1 MKDVSFGQLYP
12 VDSIIHR
19 MDPRAKLLI
28 TIAYIVM
35 LFFVDSFIVYGIIAV
50 LLLIVILISRVPP
63 LKVLSSVKAIIFLLV
78 FTFTL
83 TVVFN
88 QGQGEAA
95 ELERFGWYA
104 HWGIFTVCGSGL
116 ILGGKLVCRLL
127 LLVLGPTMLT
137 FTTTPVAL
145 TDAIESLLTPL
156 KWIKVP
162 VHAFAM
168 IMSIALSLI
177 PGLMEETQKIMNA
190 QKARGAAFDHG
201 NIFKRAAALLPVLIP
216 LFVSSFK
223 RSDDLADAMDSRCYR
238 GAKGRT
244 KMKVLK
250 FRLKDYLAMLLTI
263 ALFFFILVLFY
274 NWWSWPWVGLVTLA

>member
-1 MKDVSFGQLYP
+1 
-12 VDSIIHR
+12 
-19 MDPRAKLLI
+19 MDPRSKLLI

-35 LFFVDSFIVYGIIAV
+35 LFFVDSFIVYGAIAV
-50 LLLIVILISRVPP
+50 LLLAVIITSRVPIH
-63 LKVLSSVKAIIFLLV
+63 KVLRSLKAVLFLLV
-78 FTFTL
+78 FTFVL

-88 QGQGEAA
+88 KGQGAEK
-95 ELERFGWYA
+95 ELELFGWYA
-104 HWGIFTVCGSGL
+104 NWGIFTVCGSGL
-116 ILGGKLVCRLL
+116 IMGGKLICRLL

-145 TDAIESLLTPL
+145 TDAIEHLLTPL

-177 PGLMEETQKIMNA
+177 PSLMEETQKIMNA
-190 QKARGAAFDHG
+190 QKARGACFDHG

-238 GAKGRT
+238 GANGRT

-250 FRLKDYLAMLLTI
+250 YRVIDYVAMLLTV
-263 ALFFFILVLFY
+263 AVFFFILLCFY
-274 NWWSWPWVGLVTLA
+274 NWWGWQWVTVFLVA

>member
-1 MKDVSFGQLYP
+1 
-12 VDSIIHR
+12 

-35 LFFVDSFIVYGIIAV
+35 LFFVDYFVVYAFIAV
-50 LLLIVILISRVPP
+50 LLLVVIFLSKVP
-63 LKVLSSVKAIIFLLV
+63 LHKVLRSIKAVLFLLI
-78 FTFTL
+78 FTFIL
-83 TVVFN
+83 TIVFN
-88 QGQGEAA
+88 QGQGEEA
-95 ELERFGWYA
+95 EIAKFGWYA

-116 ILGGKLVCRLL
+116 LLGGKLICRLL

-145 TDAIESLLTPL
+145 TDAVEYLLTPL
-156 KWIKVP
+156 KWVKVP

-177 PGLMEETQKIMNA
+177 PGLMEETTKIMNA
-190 QKARGAAFDHG
+190 QKARGASFDHG

-250 FRLKDYLAMLLTI
+250 FRLIDYLAMLLTV
-263 ALFFFILVLFY
+263 ALFFFILMLFY
-274 NWWSWPWVGLVTLA
+274 NWWGFAWINIILVA